1 MDKGQRERNRKEEG
15 KAPTCAEKCICRVRD
30 GSGEDQSG
38 RWISEVGRKPTALH
52 IPDTVAG

>member
-1 MDKGQRERNRKEEG
+1 MRREMHFSLDSL
-15 KAPTCAEKCICRVRD
+15 AASCRVRD